1 MSGAVP
7 YGAPWKMYRLPNTA
21 TPTPDD
27 SVDVPGPDVIGDQ
40 MMWSVYNDAD
50 PSKHTNDAGN
60 SSPLGIEIQ
69 QTTFGFNRQGAP
81 GKTVFIKYKL
91 KNKGTQTLNEMYIS
105 QWADPD
111 LGGSAGYTDDL
122 VGCDTLPDGT
132 NKPRSMGYVYNST
145 NNDGGYGAT
154 PPALGYDFFQGPKV
168 NGTPL
173 PLTSF
178 AKYINGTDPASPE
191 ETYHYMQ
198 GLTSDSSDVVDPF
211 GKVTK
216 FMHAGDPVSPGP
228 GSWLDTNPADRRFF
242 MSSGPFTM
250 APGDSQEV
258 VVGIVVGVFVES
270 ATTQLDSTRS
280 VVQRGRLPDPDPTK
294 VLPELDRA
302 MDVLRGQLVDC
313 TSQFSTLTAPEKAE
327 ELRGY
332 GIGRGQRV
340 QTAIQSYR
348 PAAAK
353 YFRTTFQQLYWPA
366 MRGAGATPSG
376 APRP

>member
-1 MSGAVP
+1 MKFSTLVTLA
-7 YGAPWKMYRLPNTA
+7 ALA
-21 TPTPDD
+21 
-27 SVDVPGPDVIGDQ
+27 
-40 MMWSVYNDAD
+40 
-50 PSKHTNDAGN
+50 AGV
-60 SSPLGIEIQ
+60 SPLSA
-69 QTTFGFNRQGAP
+69 QTVVQP
-81 GKTVFIKYKL
+81 EPKL
-91 KNKGTQTLNEMYIS
+91 TEAQLAVRNSLYQLRDSLQLVEAASARIARDLQTASDASL
-105 QWADPD
+105 
-111 LGGSAGYTDDL
+111 
-122 VGCDTLPDGT
+122 
-132 NKPRSMGYVYNST
+132 RSR
-145 NNDGGYGAT
+145 AR
-154 PPALGYDFFQGPKV
+154 AL
-168 NGTPL
+168 
-173 PLTSF
+173 
-178 AKYINGTDPASPE
+178 
-191 ETYHYMQ
+191 
-198 GLTSDSSDVVDPF
+198 
-211 GKVTK
+211 
-216 FMHAGDPVSPGP
+216 
-228 GSWLDTNPADRRFF
+228 ADRC
-242 MSSGPFTM
+242 
-250 APGDSQEV
+250 Q
-258 VVGIVVGVFVES
+258 S